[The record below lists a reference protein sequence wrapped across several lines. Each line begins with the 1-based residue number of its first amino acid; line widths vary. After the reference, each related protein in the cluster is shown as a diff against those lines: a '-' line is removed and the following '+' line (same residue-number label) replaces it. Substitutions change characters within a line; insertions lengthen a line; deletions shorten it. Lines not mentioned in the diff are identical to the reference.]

1 MQFCELRIKV
11 NTLEFLV
18 YLKGH
23 YAKLAM
29 TNNVE
34 DIVVFTG
41 LKVLFRSDNSSMF
54 SNSRNAQFTFVEKP

>member
-41 LKVLFRSDNSSMF
+41 LTLNRLGGG
-54 SNSRNAQFTFVEKP
+54 RLAPPL

>member
-41 LKVLFRSDNSSMF
+41 LKGLDQTRLVRIPL
-54 SNSRNAQFTFVEKP
+54 

>member
-41 LKVLFRSDNSSMF
+41 LKVLFCFVPIIPPCFSVVKMRNSIL
-54 SNSRNAQFTFVEKP
+54 